1 MGKDL
6 QGNILPKGVMQRK
19 DTKSYRARFKI
30 DNIQYTLDN
39 PNLKKLIQQMEDL
52 KYEVKHG
59 LRGKCDNITLDSWFD
74 VWLNTHKKHKIKES
88 TSVRYDDYYR
98 RYIQKQIGKRKIS
111 EFKPIILERLF
122 QNMAEKGYATKT
134 IRDVYNILNSMF
146 KYAIHNQ
153 LIMFN
158 PCAGVD
164 LPKTK
169 TKDIRVLTVDEQKE
183 IITHAKGRLHENL
196 ILVALGT
203 GMRGGEL
210 LGLTWNDVNFFKREI
225 YINKTLVHIKDS
237 ETGKYTFKYQ
247 TPKTKNGTRT
257 IPMQQSVYNA
267 LKQQHIKQK
276 ELQIASADWSPLEN
290 FENLVFTGQNG
301 KPITEHQFQSALNWI
316 EKSIN
321 KERMENAKENGTDFE
336 PIPHFY
342 PHALRH
348 TFATR
353 CFEAGIEAKVVQEYL
368 GHYSIAITLDTYTHV
383 TDDKSKIEMNKL
395 ENLYQHIV

>member
-30 DNIQYTLDN
+30 NNIQYTLDN

-88 TSVRYDDYYR
+88 TYVRYDDYYH
-98 RYIQKQIGKRKIS
+98 RYIQKQLGKRKIS

-122 QNMAEKGYATKT
+122 QNMAEKDYATKT

-153 LIMFN
+153 QIMYN

-169 TKDIRVLTVDEQKE
+169 TKDIRVLTVDEQRE
-183 IITHAKGRLHENL
+183 IISHAKGRLHENL

-203 GMRGGEL
+203 GMRSGEL
-210 LGLTWNDVNFFKREI
+210 LGLTWDDVNFLKREI

-267 LKQQHIKQK
+267 LKQQHIKLK
-276 ELQIASADWSPLEN
+276 ELQIASADWSPLDEFN
-290 FENLVFTGQNG
+290 NLVFVGQNG
-301 KPITEHQFQSALNWI
+301 KPITTHQFQSALNWI

-321 KERMENAKENGTDFE
+321 RERMENAKEDETE
-336 PIPHFY
+336 YIPIPHFY

-353 CFEAGIEAKVVQEYL
+353 CFEAGIEAKVVQGYL